1 MYSCYWG
8 NWAVSESLKAP
19 PAGRELICIFNKPI
33 SSNMFLLLHT
43 HFIFFVLSGALLFQ
57 SIKIISLCYSLY
69 LKILKV
75 RMRVLCLLDL
85 LFV

>member
-1 MYSCYWG
+1 MYSRYWG
-8 NWAVSESLKAP
+8 NWAVSEALKAP
-19 PAGRELICIFNKPI
+19 PAGREGICIFNKPI

-43 HFIFFVLSGALLFQ
+43 HFVFFVLAGALLFQ
-57 SIKIISLCYSLY
+57 SIRIISLCYSLY

-75 RMRVLCLLDL
+75 RMRVLCLIDL